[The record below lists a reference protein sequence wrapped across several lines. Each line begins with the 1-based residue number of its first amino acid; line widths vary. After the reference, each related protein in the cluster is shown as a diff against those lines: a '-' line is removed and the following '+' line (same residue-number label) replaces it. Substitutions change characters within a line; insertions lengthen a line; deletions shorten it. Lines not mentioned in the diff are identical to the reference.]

1 MPTFPEFAN
10 TYAEYVIARSRT
22 IATVPDGVATIEA
35 GAVPLAGLTAWQALV
50 DTMGLGRGDRLLIHA
65 ASGGVGHLAVQIAK
79 ARGAEVWGTASARNH
94 EQLLAL
100 GVDHLIDYRTQQFEE
115 VATEMDGVLDLV
127 GDGDTA
133 ARSLACLRK
142 GGKLV
147 SISPMIPSAE
157 ALEQADVSGAFVLV
171 EPDYASLESLAR
183 LMAAG
188 ALRVVIGEQR
198 PLADM
203 EELHNIG
210 QNGSPL
216 GKLVATVAADG

>member
-1 MPTFPEFAN
+1 
-10 TYAEYVIARSRT
+10 
-22 IATVPDGVATIEA
+22 
-35 GAVPLAGLTAWQALV
+35 
-50 DTMGLGRGDRLLIHA
+50 
-65 ASGGVGHLAVQIAK
+65 
-79 ARGAEVWGTASARNH
+79 
-94 EQLLAL
+94 
-100 GVDHLIDYRTQQFEE
+100 
-115 VATEMDGVLDLV
+115 
-127 GDGDTA
+127 
-133 ARSLACLRK
+133 
-142 GGKLV
+142 
-147 SISPMIPSAE
+147 MIPSVE
-157 ALEQADVSGAFVLV
+157 ALEQVDVSAAFVLV